1 MLIYVLFMAA
11 IAIFLYKESI
21 KLLKNE
27 STLLKEFVNDPLAK
41 KTALSLMRKVLL
53 SALLS
58 AGLMLACFVVTKA
71 TGVMPKPLAAL
82 SILCYTGVFIYAM
95 FQAKNTL

>member
-1 MLIYVLFMAA
+1 MLIYVLFMVA
-11 IAIFLYKESI
+11 IAYFLYKESI

-27 STLLKEFVNDPLAK
+27 STLLKEFTDDAIAK

-58 AGLMLACFVVTKA
+58 AGLMLACFAVTKF

-82 SILCYTGVFIYAM
+82 SILCYTIGFISAM
-95 FQAKNTL
+95 FKARNMK

>member
-21 KLLKNE
+21 RLLKNE
-27 STLLKEFVNDPLAK
+27 SRLLKEFADDPIAR

-71 TGVMPKPLAAL
+71 TGVMPKPLAAI
-82 SILCYTGVFIYAM
+82 SILAYTIGFIYAM
-95 FQAKNTL
+95 IQAKNMK

>member
-11 IAIFLYKESI
+11 IAYFLYKESI

-27 STLLKEFVNDPLAK
+27 STLLKEFADDPAAK
-41 KTALSLMRKVLL
+41 KTALSLMRKILL
-53 SALLS
+53 SSLLS

-71 TGVMPKPLAAL
+71 TSVMPKPLAAL
-82 SILCYTGVFIYAM
+82 SILCYTIGFIHAM
-95 FQAKNTL
+95 FKAKNMR

>member
-1 MLIYVLFMAA
+1 MLIYVVFMLA
-11 IAIFLYKESI
+11 IAYFLYKESI

-27 STLLKEFVNDPLAK
+27 SELLKEFAADPDAK
-41 KTALSLMRKVLL
+41 KTALSLMRKDLL
-53 SALLS
+53 SAIFS

-82 SILCYTGVFIYAM
+82 SILSNTVCFIHAM
-95 FQAKNTL
+95 FKAKNMK

>member
-11 IAIFLYKESI
+11 IAYFLYKESI
-21 KLLKNE
+21 RLLKNE
-27 STLLKEFVNDPLAK
+27 SKLLKEFADDPVSK

-53 SALLS
+53 SSLLS

-71 TGVMPKPLAAL
+71 TGVMPKPLAAI
-82 SILCYTGVFIYAM
+82 SILSYTIGFIHAM
-95 FQAKNTL
+95 CKARNMK

>member
-27 STLLKEFVNDPLAK
+27 STLLKEFCDDPIAR
-41 KTALSLMRKVLL
+41 KTALGLMRKVLL

-71 TGVMPKPLAAL
+71 TGVMPKPLAAI
-82 SILCYTGVFIYAM
+82 SILCYTFGFIFAM
-95 FQAKNTL
+95 FKARNMK

>member
-11 IAIFLYKESI
+11 IAYFLYKESI

-27 STLLKEFVNDPLAK
+27 STLLKEFADDPAAK

-53 SALLS
+53 SSLLS
-58 AGLMLACFVVTKA
+58 AGLMLACFAVKMA
-71 TGVMPKPLAAL
+71 TGVMPKPLAAI
-82 SILCYTGVFIYAM
+82 SILCYTIGFIHAM
-95 FQAKNTL
+95 FRARKMH

>member
-1 MLIYVLFMAA
+1 MLIYVIFMLA
-11 IAIFLYKESI
+11 IAWFLYKESI
-21 KLLKNE
+21 KLLKDE
-27 STLLKEFVNDPLAK
+27 SELLKEFTTDPAAK

-53 SALLS
+53 SAVFS

-82 SILCYTGVFIYAM
+82 SILCYTFGFIHAM
-95 FQAKNTL
+95 FQAKNMR